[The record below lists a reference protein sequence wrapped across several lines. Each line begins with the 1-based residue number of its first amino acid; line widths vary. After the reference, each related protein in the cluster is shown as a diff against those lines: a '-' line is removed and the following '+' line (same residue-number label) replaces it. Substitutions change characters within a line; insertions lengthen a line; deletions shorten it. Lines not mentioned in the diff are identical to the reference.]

1 MTIDTQTI
9 AAITG
14 LVTAITTPIILYIQY
29 LQKKQSTAQGVKIDA
44 QAVKVDAVQALGEQ
58 THILVNSNMGTSLL
72 TTSNLAQR
80 VADLTQ
86 KPEDAA
92 VATDTRLKYDEHM
105 AKQAVVDKQSE
116 SGNTTKTKD
125 T

>member
-1 MTIDTQTI
+1 MTTEQ
-9 AAITG
+9 ITA
-14 LVTAITTPIILYIQY
+14 LVTPLAAVVIAY
-29 LQKKQSTAQGVKIDA
+29 LQYNQRRDTKAQGVKL
-44 QAVKVDAVQALGEQ
+44 DAVQALGEQ

-92 VATDTRLKYDEHM
+92 VATDTRQKYDEHM

-116 SGNTTKTKD
+116 SGNTPKTKD